1 MHIFDDLAI
10 NWRIASRHVDTI
22 KEIEEPCKRAVTMAT
37 LFHFGK

>member
-22 KEIEEPCKRAVTMAT
+22 KEIEEPSRFVGLART
-37 LFHFGK
+37 LGVL